1 MSVNSMSESNT
12 GAPYLRENL
21 WGYGKRLRFV
31 DAAIERAFP
40 SRERCDLTI
49 LDVGCGNGSQLAIPL
64 AAAGY
69 QVTGVDPH
77 LPSIERGR
85 KFAPAIHFIHG
96 SLSELPPRKFD
107 CVVISEVIEHLDTP
121 EVLLALALPYLAES
135 GILIVTVPNGYGEF
149 ELDLRLYRALRA
161 DKMVAWL
168 YRVCRRNTGREY
180 IASSDDQTPHVQR
193 FTLSRLRKMF
203 ERNHLL
209 LLEARGTS
217 IASGPFVLHVLGR
230 FDVFVRLNAAVADHV
245 PLSLASGWMFVLRKD
260 LR

>member
-1 MSVNSMSESNT
+1 MR
-12 GAPYLRENL
+12 APYLKENL
-21 WGYGKRLRFV
+21 WGYGKRLDFV
-31 DAAIERAFP
+31 NAAIERAFR

-64 AAAGY
+64 GAAGY

-85 KFAPAIHFIHG
+85 NFSPAINFIHG
-96 SLSELPPRKFD
+96 SLSEVPLSKFD
-107 CVVISEVIEHLDTP
+107 CVVISEVLEHLDTP
-121 EVLLALALPYLAES
+121 EVLLGMALPYLSES

-161 DKMVAWL
+161 DKMIAWL
-168 YRVCRRNTGREY
+168 YRVCRRGRGGEY
-180 IASSDDQTPHVQR
+180 IAGSDDQSPHVQR

-203 ERNHLL
+203 ERNRLL
-209 LLEARGTS
+209 MLEARGTS
-217 IASGPFVLHVLGR
+217 IASGPFVLHLLGR
-230 FDVFVRLNAAVADHV
+230 FDVFVRLNAAFADYV
-245 PLSLASGWMFVLRKD
+245 PMSLASGWMFALRKD

>member
-1 MSVNSMSESNT
+1 MSASNT
-12 GAPYLRENL
+12 RAPYLRENL
-21 WGYGKRLRFV
+21 WGYGKRLGFV

-85 KFAPAIHFIHG
+85 KFAAAINFIHG
-96 SLSELPPRKFD
+96 SLSELPPRRFD
-107 CVVISEVIEHLDTP
+107 CVVISEVLEHLDTP
-121 EVLLALALPYLAES
+121 EVLLAMALPYLSES

-149 ELDLRLYRALRA
+149 ELDVRLYRALRA
-161 DKMVAWL
+161 DKMIAWL
-168 YRVCRRNTGREY
+168 YRVCRRNTGEEY
-180 IASSDDQTPHVQR
+180 IASSDDQSPHVQR
-193 FTLSRLRKMF
+193 FTLLRMREMF
-203 ERNHLL
+203 EGSRLL
-209 LLEARGTS
+209 LLEAGSTS
-217 IASGPFVLHVLGR
+217 IASGPFVLHLLGR
-230 FDVFVRLNAAVADHV
+230 FDAFVRLNAAIADYV
-245 PLSLASGWMFVLRKD
+245 PMSLASGWMFALRKD

>member
-1 MSVNSMSESNT
+1 MSVNSMSESNRR
-12 GAPYLRENL
+12 APYLKENL

-31 DAAIERAFP
+31 DAAIELAFP
-40 SRERCDLTI
+40 TRERCDLTI

-85 KFAPAIHFIHG
+85 NFAPAINFIHG
-96 SLSELPPRKFD
+96 SLSEVPPRKFD
-107 CVVISEVIEHLDTP
+107 CVVISEVLEHLDTP
-121 EVLLALALPYLAES
+121 EVLLSTALPYLAGS

-149 ELDLRLYRALRA
+149 ELDRRLYRALRA

-168 YRVCRRNTGREY
+168 YRVSRRNTSKEY
-180 IASSDDQTPHVQR
+180 IASSEDQTPHVQR

-217 IASGPFVLHVLGR
+217 IASGPFVLHLLGR
-230 FDVFVRLNAAVADHV
+230 FDVFVRLNAAIADHV
-245 PLSLASGWMFVLRKD
+245 PMSLTSGWMFVLRKD